1 MVSFKKALCGGE
13 RMPRKDSRNTKMKII
28 NAAWELFYEN
38 GYENTTVEDIIEY
51 SETSKG
57 TFYHYFE
64 GKSELLSSL
73 SYIFDSKYEELQSSL
88 PEDMN
93 AFEKLMF
100 LNREL
105 FTMVENRIPIDLLV
119 LLYSSQM
126 NLKGDRNLL
135 DHNRTYY
142 KLLRKIAI
150 EGQNNGEF
158 SSDVT
163 VNEIVKAYALCERAI
178 ISDWCLCNG
187 EYSLRKYSEA
197 LLPRLFSGFL
207 KIK

>member
-1 MVSFKKALCGGE
+1 
-13 RMPRKDSRNTKMKII
+13 MPRKDSKNTKMKII
-28 NAAWELFYEN
+28 NASWELFYEN
-38 GYENTTVEDIIEY
+38 GYESTTIEDIVER

-57 TFYHYFE
+57 SFYHYFE
-64 GKSELLSSL
+64 SKSELLNSL
-73 SYIFDSKYEELQSSL
+73 SYIFDSKYEELEPAL
-88 PEDMN
+88 PDDMT
-93 AFEKLMF
+93 ALEKLMF

-105 FTMVENRIPIDLLV
+105 FKMVENRIPMDLLT

-126 NLKGDRNLL
+126 SLKGDRNLL

-142 KLLRKIAI
+142 KLLRKLAI

-158 SSDVT
+158 CEDVS

-187 EYSLRKYSEA
+187 EYSLYKFSET
-197 LLPRLFSGFL
+197 LLPRLFKGFL
-207 KIK
+207 K

>member
-1 MVSFKKALCGGE
+1 
-13 RMPRKDSRNTKMKII
+13 MPRKDSKNTKMKII
-28 NAAWELFYEN
+28 NASWELFYEN
-38 GYENTTVEDIIEY
+38 GYESTTIEDIVER

-57 TFYHYFE
+57 SFYHYFE
-64 GKSELLSSL
+64 GKSELLNSL
-73 SYIFDSKYEELQSSL
+73 SYIFDSKYEELEPEL
-88 PEDMN
+88 PDDMT

-105 FTMVENRIPIDLLV
+105 FKMVENRIPMDLLT

-126 NLKGDRNLL
+126 SLKGDRNLL

-142 KLLRKIAI
+142 KLLRKLAI

-158 SSDVT
+158 SEDVS

-187 EYSLRKYSEA
+187 EYSLYKFSET
-197 LLPRLFSGFL
+197 LLPRLFRGFL
-207 KIK
+207 K

>member
-1 MVSFKKALCGGE
+1 
-13 RMPRKDSRNTKMKII
+13 MPRKDSKNTKMKII
-28 NAAWELFYEN
+28 NASWELFYEN
-38 GYENTTVEDIIEY
+38 GYESTTIEDIVER

-57 TFYHYFE
+57 SFYHYFE
-64 GKSELLSSL
+64 SKSELLNSL
-73 SYIFDSKYEELQSSL
+73 SYIFDSKYEELEPEL
-88 PEDMN
+88 PDDMA

-105 FTMVENRIPIDLLV
+105 FKMVENRIPMDLLT

-126 NLKGDRNLL
+126 SLKGDRNLL

-142 KLLRKIAI
+142 KLLRKLAI

-158 SSDVT
+158 CEDVS

-187 EYSLRKYSEA
+187 EYSLYKFSET
-197 LLPRLFSGFL
+197 LLPRLFKGFL
-207 KIK
+207 K

>member
-1 MVSFKKALCGGE
+1 
-13 RMPRKDSRNTKMKII
+13 MPRKDSKNTKMKII
-28 NAAWELFYEN
+28 NASWELFYEN
-38 GYENTTVEDIIEY
+38 GYESTTIEDIVER

-57 TFYHYFE
+57 SFYHYFE
-64 GKSELLSSL
+64 SKSELLNSL
-73 SYIFDSKYEELQSSL
+73 SYIFDSKYEELEPEL
-88 PEDMN
+88 PDDMT

-105 FTMVENRIPIDLLV
+105 FRMVENRIPMDLLT

-126 NLKGDRNLL
+126 SLKGDRNLL

-142 KLLRKIAI
+142 KLLRRLAI

-158 SSDVT
+158 SEDVS

-187 EYSLRKYSEA
+187 EYSLYKFSET
-197 LLPRLFSGFL
+197 LLPRLFRGFL
-207 KIK
+207 K

>member
-1 MVSFKKALCGGE
+1 
-13 RMPRKDSRNTKMKII
+13 MKII
-28 NAAWELFYEN
+28 NASWELFYEN
-38 GYENTTVEDIIEY
+38 GYDNTTIEDIVER

-57 TFYHYFE
+57 SFYHYFS
-64 GKSELLSSL
+64 GKTELLSSL
-73 SYIFDSKYEELQSSL
+73 SYIFDSKYEELEPLLTES
-88 PEDMN
+88 MT

-105 FTMVENRIPIDLLV
+105 FIMIENSIPMDLLS

-126 NLKGDRNLL
+126 NLRGDKNLL

-142 KLLRKIAI
+142 RLLRKIAV
-150 EGQNNGEF
+150 EGLNKGEF
-158 SSDVT
+158 SEDVS

-187 EYSLRKYSEA
+187 EYSLYKYSET
-197 LLPRLFSGFL
+197 LLPRLFAGFL
-207 KIK
+207 QKK

>member
-1 MVSFKKALCGGE
+1 
-13 RMPRKDSRNTKMKII
+13 MPRKDSKMTKMKII
-28 NAAWELFYEN
+28 NASWELFYEN
-38 GYENTTVEDIIEY
+38 GYESTTIEDIVER

-57 TFYHYFE
+57 SFYHYFE
-64 GKSELLSSL
+64 SKSELLNSL
-73 SYIFDSKYEELQSSL
+73 SYIFDSKYEELE
-88 PEDMN
+88 PELHDDMT

-105 FTMVENRIPIDLLV
+105 FRMVENRIPMDLLT

-126 NLKGDRNLL
+126 SLKGDRNLL

-142 KLLRKIAI
+142 KLLRKLAI

-158 SSDVT
+158 SEDVS

-187 EYSLRKYSEA
+187 EYSLYKFSET
-197 LLPRLFSGFL
+197 LLPRLFRGFL
-207 KIK
+207 K

>member
-1 MVSFKKALCGGE
+1 
-13 RMPRKDSRNTKMKII
+13 MKII
-28 NAAWELFYEN
+28 NASWELFYEN
-38 GYENTTVEDIIEY
+38 GYESTTIEDIVER

-57 TFYHYFE
+57 SFYHYFE
-64 GKSELLSSL
+64 GKSELLNSL
-73 SYIFDSKYEELQSSL
+73 SYIFDGKYEELERELSD
-88 PEDMN
+88 DMT

-105 FTMVENRIPIDLLV
+105 FKMVENRIPMDLLS

-126 NLKGDRNLL
+126 SLKGDRNLL

-142 KLLRKIAI
+142 KLLRKLAI

-158 SSDVT
+158 SEDVS

-187 EYSLRKYSEA
+187 EYSLYKFSET
-197 LLPRLFSGFL
+197 LLPRLFGGFL
-207 KIK
+207 KK